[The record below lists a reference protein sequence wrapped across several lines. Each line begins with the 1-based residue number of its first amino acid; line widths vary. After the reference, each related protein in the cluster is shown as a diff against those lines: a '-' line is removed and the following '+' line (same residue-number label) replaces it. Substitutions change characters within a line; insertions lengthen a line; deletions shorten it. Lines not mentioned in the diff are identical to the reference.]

1 MGASAYIWFIY
12 LTRHCVLRYHR
23 WRHNASKY
31 DQFKIEHTVCSTQ
44 SIVPALTGVDM
55 GLLIQQ

>member
-12 LTRHCVLRYHR
+12 LRHCVLRCHS

-44 SIVPALTGVDM
+44 SIVPE
-55 GLLIQQ
+55 LIQELTWGY